1 MCGGGGGSDP
11 IYETEAD
18 REAIKIAV
26 EQYNIG
32 KDLEPLKDYQE
43 AAVDARS
50 TDGADSFVQGKA
62 NIGIQKEFGKAI
74 NNANQGLHMAGVD
87 PSSGRATG
95 MNDAAHVKMGETGA
109 KGMSDAAY
117 ENESNALAGRQDI
130 INVSMGKQGSAQK
143 GLNDI
148 AGMATSE
155 AIGDAFNDFNEHAA
169 DTQAFGT
176 AAGMGA
182 SAYMNATNKSES

>member
-18 REAIKIAV
+18 REAIRIAV
-26 EQYNIG
+26 DQYNTG
-32 KDLEPLKDYQE
+32 KDLDPLKDYQE
-43 AAVDARS
+43 QMVDARK

-74 NNANQGLHMAGVD
+74 DSANQGLYMAGVD

-95 MNDAAHVKMGETGA
+95 MNGDAHEKMAETGS
-109 KGMSDAAY
+109 KGMFDAAY
-117 ENESNALAGRQDI
+117 ENTSNALAGKQNI
-130 INVSMGKQGSAQK
+130 IDVSMGKQGSAQK

-148 AGMATSE
+148 AGMATEE
-155 AIGDAFNDFNEHAA
+155 AIGDAFNDFNEHSA
-169 DTQAFGT
+169 DTQAFGM

-182 SAYMNATNKSES
+182 SGYVNATSTSED